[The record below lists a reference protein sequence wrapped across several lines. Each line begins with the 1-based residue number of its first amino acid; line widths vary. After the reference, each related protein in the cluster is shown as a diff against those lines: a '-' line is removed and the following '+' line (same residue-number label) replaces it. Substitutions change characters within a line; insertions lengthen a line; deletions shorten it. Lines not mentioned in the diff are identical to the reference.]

1 MSYITE
7 QLAKSRKERGLK
19 QSELG
24 SKLGLPQSHIS
35 KIEGGEIDLRLS
47 TLSDFARILDQEIML
62 VPRELVPNVKA
73 IISGESLDSPM
84 WQLDEEITL

>member
-1 MSYITE
+1 MSYIIE
-7 QLAKSRKERGLK
+7 QLVKSRKERGLK

-24 SKLGLPQSHIS
+24 NKLGLPQSHIS

-62 VPRELVPNVKA
+62 IPRELVLNVKA
-73 IISGESLDSPM
+73 IISGENLDAPL
-84 WQLDEEITL
+84 WQLDEEIKS